1 MCFVQYVSVCAR
13 YEPVGVGCLEGG
25 ACGCGLRRGVEP
37 VDVGCLK
44 GGGCGLSRGWSLW
57 MWAV

>member
-1 MCFVQYVSVCAR
+1 M
-13 YEPVGVGCLEGG
+13 GCLEGG
-25 ACGCGLRRGVEP
+25 ACGCGLCRGVEP

>member
-25 ACGCGLRRGVEP
+25 ACGCGLCRGVEP
-37 VDVGCLK
+37 VDVGCV
-44 GGGCGLSRGWSLW
+44 GEWSQW